1 MLIVCLLLAV
11 IHTVMAGAEP
21 TQHAELTEGCYT
33 KYVHVSV
40 VKQVPSYS
48 KHCTK
53 IDDTKCKTT
62 FKNSLGTI
70 L

>member
-1 MLIVCLLLAV
+1 MTMMRNLVLVPVTLLSLGDLARADDV
-11 IHTVMAGAEP
+11 EATGF
-21 TQHAELTEGCYT
+21 CYT

-53 IDDTKCKTT
+53 VMYCVFQRFISQ
-62 FKNSLGTI
+62 SL
-70 L
+70 

>member
-1 MLIVCLLLAV
+1 MMRSLVLVPVTLLSFGDLARSDDV
-11 IHTVMAGAEP
+11 EATGF
-21 TQHAELTEGCYT
+21 CYT

-53 IDDTKCKTT
+53 VMYVFQRFISQ
-62 FKNSLGTI
+62 SL
-70 L
+70 